1 MNEVFKKI
9 LVVSVIALIVI
20 ILASASDIGAGMS
33 SVVILPI
40 LLLGTGLVLLATK
53 EKQWAK
59 VFLISSGIVLLL
71 GFSVCTAA
79 FMIGGGLGNMH

>member
-9 LVVSVIALIVI
+9 LVVSVIALILI
-20 ILASASDIGAGMS
+20 TLASASDLGAGMA
-33 SVVILPI
+33 SVVILPV
-40 LLLGTGLVLLATK
+40 LLLVAGIILLATK

-79 FMIGGGLGNMH
+79 FMMGGGINMH

>member
-9 LVVSVIALIVI
+9 LVVSVIALILI
-20 ILASASDIGAGMS
+20 TLASASDLGAGMA

-40 LLLGTGLVLLATK
+40 LLLVVGIILLATK

-79 FMIGGGLGNMH
+79 FMMGGGINMH

>member
-9 LVVSVIALIVI
+9 LVVSVIALILI
-20 ILASASDIGAGMS
+20 TLASASDLGAGMA

-40 LLLGTGLVLLATK
+40 LLLVAGIILLATK

-79 FMIGGGLGNMH
+79 FMMGGGINMH

>member
-9 LVVSVIALIVI
+9 LVISVIALILI
-20 ILASASDIGAGMS
+20 TLASASDLGAGMA

-40 LLLGTGLVLLATK
+40 LLLVAGIILLATK

-79 FMIGGGLGNMH
+79 FMMGGGINMH

>member
-9 LVVSVIALIVI
+9 LVVSLIALVVI
-20 ILASASDIGAGMS
+20 TLASASDLGAGMA

-40 LLLGTGLVLLATK
+40 VLLVAGLILLASK

-79 FMIGGGLGNMH
+79 FMMGGGLGNMH